1 MAKQLLMFGEEMF
14 SKKKLGEGDQDQKLL
29 KMRKFSEFT
38 LSLSFILDVKINHF
52 KIKSSAVLFSL

>member
-1 MAKQLLMFGEEMF
+1 MFGEEMF
-14 SKKKLGEGDQDQKLL
+14 SKKKFGEGDQDQKLL

-38 LSLSFILDVKINHF
+38 LSLSFILKVKINHF

>member
-1 MAKQLLMFGEEMF
+1 MFGEEMF

-38 LSLSFILDVKINHF
+38 LSLSFILKVKINHF

>member
-14 SKKKLGEGDQDQKLL
+14 SKKKFGEGDQDQKLL

-38 LSLSFILDVKINHF
+38 LSLSFILKVKINHF